1 MAARAR
7 HDSTATVRIGEDGA
21 VEDVDEEE
29 HISLARRLLLG
40 WYNVL
45 HLSCTANAQFA

>member
-29 HISLARRLLLG
+29 HISLARRFLLG
-40 WYNVL
+40 MCDVRAL
-45 HLSCTANAQFA
+45 CTTNARHI